1 MQVINNLGVCLMYT
15 GRVSDAIKLVE
26 GAVFSQ
32 PERFL
37 HEAVVLN
44 LATMY
49 ELVSSNAHQNKL
61 KLLSLISQHKG
72 DSFNVAAL
80 KLQPQ

>member
-1 MQVINNLGVCLMYT
+1 MNNLGVCLMYT
-15 GRVSDAIKLVE
+15 GQVREAIKVVE
-26 GAVFSQ
+26 TAVVSQ
-32 PERFL
+32 PDRFL

-49 ELVSSNAHQNKL
+49 ELESSNSHENKL
-61 KLLSLISQHKG
+61 KILSLVAQNKG

-80 KLQPQ
+80 KLQQQ

>member
-1 MQVINNLGVCLMYT
+1 MYT
-15 GRVSDAIKLVE
+15 GRVSEAIKLME
-26 GAVFSQ
+26 GAIISQ

-37 HEAVVLN
+37 HEALVLN

-49 ELVSSNAHQNKL
+49 ELESSNAHQRKL
-61 KLLSLISQHKG
+61 KLLSSIAQHKG

>member
-1 MQVINNLGVCLMYT
+1 MMYNGQV
-15 GRVSDAIKLVE
+15 RAAIQLIE
-26 GAVFSQ
+26 NAVFAQ

-37 HEAVVLN
+37 HEAVILN
-44 LATMY
+44 LATLY
-49 ELVSSNAHQNKL
+49 ELETSKAHANKL
-61 KLLSLISQHKG
+61 KILSLISQYKG

>member
-1 MQVINNLGVCLMYT
+1 MYT
-15 GRVSDAIKLVE
+15 GLVSEAIKLVE

-32 PERFL
+32 PDRFL
-37 HEAVVLN
+37 HEALILN

-49 ELVSSNAHQNKL
+49 ELESSNAHQNKL
-61 KLLSLISQHKG
+61 KLLALIAQHKG